1 MVIEASA
8 LQYVLEDKLFTYK
21 RWFLKI
27 SRTLETVICCRVSPS
42 QKAEVV
48 RIIRDDDPE
57 IVTLAI
63 GDGANDV
70 SMILEADI
78 GIGVFGNEGMQA
90 VDNSD
95 FAIAE
100 FQYLWHLLF
109 KHGRWNYMR
118 MSELIAYFFYKNY
131 VYTGM
136 QVLFSAYNGFSGS
149 TIFPDWFLS
158 LYNTILTAAPIAVKS
173 MMD

>member
-1 MVIEASA
+1 M
-8 LQYVLEDKLFTYK
+8 
-21 RWFLKI
+21 
-27 SRTLETVICCRVSPS
+27 
-42 QKAEVV
+42 

-100 FQYLWHLLF
+100 FRYLWHLLF

-149 TIFPDWFLS
+149 TVFPDWFLS

-173 MMD
+173 IMD